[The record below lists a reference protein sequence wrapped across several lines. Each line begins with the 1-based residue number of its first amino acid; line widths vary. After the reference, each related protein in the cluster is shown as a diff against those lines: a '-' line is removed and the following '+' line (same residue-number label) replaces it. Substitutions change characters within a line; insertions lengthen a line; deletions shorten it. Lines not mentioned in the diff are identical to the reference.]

1 MPSDVL
7 ILFAHPAPHR
17 SRVNRALRRA
27 VIDLPGVTFH
37 DLYAAY
43 PDFMIDVADEQAL
56 LLAHDVIVL
65 QHPFYWYSA
74 PAIVKE
80 WQDLVLQHGFAYGV
94 DGRAL
99 AGKTLMSAISTGGHE
114 ASYNDAGMNRFAVE
128 ELLRPFEQTARL
140 CGMNWLPP
148 FVIHGTHAIEDEAVG
163 QAAEAYRR
171 LIGELRHGRDA
182 VAAGSNGAGNGRTRA
197 NEPTS

>member
-7 ILFAHPAPHR
+7 ILFAHPAPQR

-56 LLAHDVIVL
+56 LRAHDVIVL

-74 PAIVKE
+74 PAILKE
-80 WQDLVLQHGFAYGV
+80 WQDLVLQHGFAYGE
-94 DGRAL
+94 GGKAL

-114 ASYNDAGMNRFAVE
+114 ASYDDSGMNRFAIT

-148 FVIHGTHAIEDEAVG
+148 FIVHGTHAIEEEAISLS
-163 QAAEAYRR
+163 AEAYRQ
-171 LIGELRHGRDA
+171 LIGELREGRTA
-182 VAAGSNGAGNGRTRA
+182 MPSRINGNGSTRDHERP
-197 NEPTS
+197 N